1 MAALKHRHDLPSHFR
16 HSMAMGLLEAGIATE
31 VIALFLGHETP
42 KTTHLY
48 MEAEFDDHA
57 TGIGEAVSAEGKEVH
72 SSPMNHFSA
81 FLEPVDYVSS
91 PVVS

>member
-1 MAALKHRHDLPSHFR
+1 MAALKHRRISPHTFR

-48 MEAEFDDHA
+48 VEASLTMKKQALEKISPPKSKRSSFQPD
-57 TGIGEAVSAEGKEVH
+57 EALLR
-72 SSPMNHFSA
+72 
-81 FLEPVDYVSS
+81 FLENL
-91 PVVS
+91 